1 MVTSPPCNELFI
13 SETSPMM
20 PFVKNF
26 FQNFFTQNF
35 IPFPRQPDI
44 YSKTT
49 IMKTP
54 KTTPDKLTITIPLK
68 ETCGE
73 SMETAIEISGAH
85 INYVIPIQNK
95 IIDYLMDDMPW
106 TKTEQSLIFAE
117 NDKRYDK
124 IGVVGLLD
132 DGSTQKHEFWFD
144 ISECFES

>member
-1 MVTSPPCNELFI
+1 
-13 SETSPMM
+13 M

-73 SMETAIEISGAH
+73 SMETAIEISGVH
-85 INYVIPIQNK
+85 FNQIIPIESS
-95 IIDYLMDDMPW
+95 IIHYLMDDMHW
-106 TKTEQSLIFAE
+106 TKAEQSLIFA
-117 NDKRYDK
+117 NDKKYDK
-124 IGVVGLLD
+124 IGVIGLVD
-132 DGSTQKHEFWFD
+132 DGSISYYDFWFD
-144 ISECFES
+144 ITECFGE